1 MGGCSND
8 RGPCSEIVIVARIIG
23 TLSEKS
29 LHAALK
35 DLYAQPGDV
44 TEYSLGGYVVDIVRG
59 VDSGN
64 GEPQCCIEIQTRSL
78 LKMKKKLT
86 ALLDS
91 YPVHVVHPIAA
102 QRFLV
107 RVSEDGVIL
116 SRRKSPRHGAIYD
129 VFSELVSLPMLACHP
144 NFSLEVLLIH
154 EEEIWL
160 DDGRGSW
167 RRKRWSIHDR
177 RLLEIVER
185 VTLAS
190 PADFAALLPG
200 SLPDPFDSK
209 ELALALKQQRYLAQK
224 MAYCL
229 REMGLLKV
237 KGKRGN
243 ALLYSLP

>member
-1 MGGCSND
+1 M
-8 RGPCSEIVIVARIIG
+8 VRIIG

-35 DLYAQPGDV
+35 DLYTQPGDL

-59 VDSGN
+59 AESGD
-64 GEPQCCIEIQTRSL
+64 PQCCIEIQTRSL
-78 LKMKKKLT
+78 PKMKKKLT
-86 ALLDS
+86 ALLDN
-91 YPVHVVHPIAA
+91 YPVHVVYPIAI

-107 RVSEDGVIL
+107 RMNEDGVIL
-116 SRRKSPRHGAIYD
+116 SRRKSPRHGTVID
-129 VFSELVSLPMLACHP
+129 VFSELVSFPALACHP

-160 DDGRGSW
+160 NDGRGSW
-167 RRKRWSIHDR
+167 RRKHWSIHDR

-190 PADFAALLPG
+190 PADFFALLPAG
-200 SLPDPFDSK
+200 LPDQFDSK
-209 ELALALKQQRYLAQK
+209 ALALALRQPRYLAQK

-237 KGKRGN
+237 IGKRGN
-243 ALLYSLP
+243 ALLYSRP